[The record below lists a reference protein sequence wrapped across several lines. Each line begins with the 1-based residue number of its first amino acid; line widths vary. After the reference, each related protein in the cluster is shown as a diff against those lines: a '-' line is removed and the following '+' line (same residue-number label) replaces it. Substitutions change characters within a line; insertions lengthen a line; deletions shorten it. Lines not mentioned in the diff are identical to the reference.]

1 MEEIV
6 LEYLKQIRG
15 LYTYYL
21 AMLGLLVLGT
31 IIHFQRKIFDFEA
44 IKVEVFKFPV
54 RVEYFSLIYGVLFG
68 VFVLILFLEIRLL
81 RSTFTSID
89 FKKDDDSR
97 KLAEKVRYYP
107 WITSPFQDAWF
118 ARFLFWSTFGVGY
131 FQIGKLVK
139 AHVWPKFTVQ
149 NKAAFQNIGYIDLAI
164 LIAAL
169 IFLGFII
176 MDVMTINK
184 RLKEIESPTPLTPS
198 ST

>member
-89 FKKDDDSR
+89 FKKR
-97 KLAEKVRYYP
+97 KMGSSLRLTLA
-107 WITSPFQDAWF
+107 
-118 ARFLFWSTFGVGY
+118 
-131 FQIGKLVK
+131 
-139 AHVWPKFTVQ
+139 Q
-149 NKAAFQNIGYIDLAI
+149 N
-164 LIAAL
+164 
-169 IFLGFII
+169 
-176 MDVMTINK
+176 
-184 RLKEIESPTPLTPS
+184 
-198 ST
+198 